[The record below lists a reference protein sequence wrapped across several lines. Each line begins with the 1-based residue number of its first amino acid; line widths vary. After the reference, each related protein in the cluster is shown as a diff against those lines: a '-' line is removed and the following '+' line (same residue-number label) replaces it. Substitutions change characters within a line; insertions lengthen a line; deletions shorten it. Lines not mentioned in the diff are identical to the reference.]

1 MEEKILNQKLQNIK
15 GGRYVKMTFE
25 SIKEPADAFKNCVI
39 EKITTGVFRL
49 NIKYANL
56 KVNEGRTEFK
66 KLNGTWVE
74 NMENL
79 IFESKGNKK
88 LRIYTTNN
96 KKHKGRT
103 KWLLNGVETTYEHLV
118 EKGILQEKDQK
129 SNGNKPVPCFWV
141 RLEHVISIG
150 E

>member
-1 MEEKILNQKLQNIK
+1 MEEKILNQKLQNVK

-25 SIKEPADAFKNCVI
+25 SIKEPTEAFKDCII

-56 KVNEGRTEFK
+56 KVNEGKTEFR
-66 KLNGTWVE
+66 KLSGEWVE

-79 IFESKGNKK
+79 IFESKGNRK

-96 KKHKGRT
+96 KKHKRRT
-103 KWLLNGVETTYEHLV
+103 KWLLNGVETTYEYLV
-118 EKGILQEKDQK
+118 KKGILQEKDQK
-129 SNGNKPVPCFWV
+129 NNGKPVPCFWV
-141 RLEHVISIG
+141 KLEHVINIG